1 MRRLD
6 IQNLFASDIYRFA
19 FKSDLKFVEYIDTV
33 LLDKYIFL
41 QSSIVNYPWIFIFTS
56 LNGINIYCSKF
67 SPSFQHLRL
76 QVKCRE
82 LNNKYLR
89 FASENFTAEIFSLNR
104 FRIIETHLY
113 INLLW
118 SVVIFIR
125 YVLRIQ
131 YTWVTVLEW
140 MVPIAVVTSLPRL
153 KTSIH
158 LIPLYWCVW
167 SKPGPIQFHSSL
179 LCFSGFWGLPVVHFV
194 AGRYVYFRP

>member
-6 IQNLFASDIYRFA
+6 IQNSFASDIYRFA
-19 FKSDLKFVEYIDTV
+19 SKSDLKFVEYIDTG

-56 LNGINIYCSKF
+56 LNGIHIYCSKF
-67 SPSFQHLRL
+67 SPSFRHLRL
-76 QVKCRE
+76 QVKWRE
-82 LNNKYLR
+82 LNNIYLR
-89 FASENFTAEIFSLNR
+89 FASENFTAESFSLNR

-131 YTWVTVLEW
+131 YTLMRTIFNAL
-140 MVPIAVVTSLPRL
+140 
-153 KTSIH
+153 
-158 LIPLYWCVW
+158 
-167 SKPGPIQFHSSL
+167 
-179 LCFSGFWGLPVVHFV
+179 
-194 AGRYVYFRP
+194 

>member
-1 MRRLD
+1 MTWNLSSHMRKLD

-19 FKSDLKFVEYIDTV
+19 SKSDLKFVEYIDTV

-41 QSSIVNYPWIFIFTS
+41 QSSMINYPWIFIFTS

-67 SPSFQHLRL
+67 IPLFRHLRL
-76 QVKCRE
+76 QVKWRE
-82 LNNKYLR
+82 LNNIYLR
-89 FASENFTAEIFSLNR
+89 FASENFTAESFSLNR

-131 YTWVTVLEW
+131 YTLMRTIFNV
-140 MVPIAVVTSLPRL
+140 
-153 KTSIH
+153 
-158 LIPLYWCVW
+158 
-167 SKPGPIQFHSSL
+167 
-179 LCFSGFWGLPVVHFV
+179 
-194 AGRYVYFRP
+194 

>member
-6 IQNLFASDIYRFA
+6 IQNSFASDIYRFA
-19 FKSDLKFVEYIDTV
+19 SKSDLKFVEYIDTV
-33 LLDKYIFL
+33 LLDIYIFL
-41 QSSIVNYPWIFIFTS
+41 QSSIVDYPWIFIFTS

-76 QVKCRE
+76 QVKWRE

-89 FASENFTAEIFSLNR
+89 FASENFTAESFSLNR
-104 FRIIETHLY
+104 FRIIETRLY

-131 YTWVTVLEW
+131 YTLMRT
-140 MVPIAVVTSLPRL
+140 IFNA
-153 KTSIH
+153 
-158 LIPLYWCVW
+158 
-167 SKPGPIQFHSSL
+167 
-179 LCFSGFWGLPVVHFV
+179 
-194 AGRYVYFRP
+194 